1 MDIHGIAALIG
12 DIRANIDRFLVR
24 ELKRRG
30 IEGMAP
36 SHGAILFHLFA
47 REDASMTELSKAVRR
62 DKSTV
67 TALVAKLVDFGYV
80 EKIESLGDQRS
91 VRIRLTSSGREFE
104 PVFREISEHLLEK
117 VTAGV
122 GGAEQREVMRILL
135 KIRANTE

>member
-1 MDIHGIAALIG
+1 MNIHGIAALIG

-47 REDASMTELSKAVRR
+47 REDASMTELAKAVRR

-67 TALVAKLVDFGYV
+67 TALVAKLIASGYV
-80 EKIESLGDQRS
+80 EKIEPRSDRRS
-91 VRIRLTSSGREFE
+91 VRIRLTSSGRAFE
-104 PVFREISEHLLEK
+104 PIFREISERLLEK

-122 GGAEQREVMRILL
+122 GDAEQREVMRILL
-135 KIRANTE
+135 KIRSNTE